1 MKVEYKQ
8 LQIAKD
14 GVPGLESM
22 LAVLLGTALEKP
34 EWRGKDLVAKAI
46 DSIGLP
52 DDLRNATSGSS
63 NANTIEN
70 RCWWA
75 LFELTTAA
83 MLERPRRGYYQ
94 ITELGEKLYHE
105 YGFNLTRNLVH
116 QQDAY
121 QAHLAEIAQNNQAND
136 DESDDGNGEG
146 AELRAEDE
154 ADDSIASA
162 SDAPKDARVE
172 ALLPIAQELIE
183 YVDWALA
190 HNGGDYDADKAQD
203 NRWIRGFRKR
213 DKLSEIVIGG
223 REIGWNFGRAFGGSH
238 ISATP
243 YLNAGVTNFTYDISD
258 PNHPALRVDLY
269 DDRANNKTTL
279 FATPLSGAQVTADE
293 IRVVA
298 RVFWQEVDKHP
309 KEEDKVKTTAA
320 RPEIKAPEIEKY
332 ARALTTS
339 ANVIFRGA
347 PGTGKT
353 YLAKMVAAYIISGH
367 TTTSVKD
374 LTAEEKTRLGF
385 VQFHP
390 SYDYTDFV
398 EGLRPHVSKKDEQ
411 MTFRLEPGTF
421 KAFLQ
426 DAIDEQTANG
436 DAAKPY
442 VFIIDEINRG
452 EIGKIFGELFYAIDP
467 GYRGPAGAVSTQYAN
482 LHASDD
488 ADADKLYVPENV
500 YILGTMNDIDRS
512 VDSFDFAMRRRFR
525 FMNITADERK
535 GMLSELKNKQNLA
548 QTIMTDLNV
557 AIEHTDGLNENYDL
571 GPSYFLKLSEISPA
585 ELWSQYLEPLL
596 AEYIRGMVDDQR
608 QLEAY
613 KAIFDAAVK
622 KAGATSQR
630 GDGQAAGVATA
641 GETSGETGT
650 SSTTAT
656 LVAAESDEPADSDEP
671 VTSDDPAKS
680 DETPSSPAATLTTG
694 EQDE

>member
-1 MKVEYKQ
+1 MKVDYKQ

-14 GVPGLESM
+14 GVPALDGM
-22 LAVLLGTALEKP
+22 LSVLLGTALEKP
-34 EWRGKDLVAKAI
+34 EWRGKDLIAKAI
-46 DSIGLP
+46 DAIGLP
-52 DDLRNATSGSS
+52 DDLRNATIG
-63 NANTIEN
+63 NNNTNTIEN
-70 RCWWA
+70 RTWWA
-75 LFELTTAA
+75 LSELTTAGM
-83 MLERPRRGYYQ
+83 MLRPRRGYYQ
-94 ITELGEKLYHE
+94 ISELGEQLYHE
-105 YGFNLTRNLVH
+105 YGLDLTRNLVRE
-116 QQDAY
+116 QDAY
-121 QAHLAEIAQNNQAND
+121 QAHLDEIKQNKESTAD
-136 DESDDGNGEG
+136 DSDAPSDAGV
-146 AELRAEDE
+146 ELQAEDE
-154 ADDSIASA
+154 ADEAMNAPVPGGSE
-162 SDAPKDARVE
+162 APKDARVE

-183 YVDWALA
+183 YVNWSLA

-213 DKLSEIVIGG
+213 DNLSEIVIGG
-223 REIGWNFGRAFGGSH
+223 RQIGWNFGRAFGGSH

-243 YLNAGVTNFTYDISD
+243 YLNIRAVNFTYDISD
-258 PNHPALRVDLY
+258 PKQPALRVDLHH
-269 DDRANNKTTL
+269 DDTNDKTTL

-298 RVFWQEVDKHP
+298 RVFWQEVDKHAVNRAAVATIP
-309 KEEDKVKTTAA
+309 A
-320 RPEIKAPEIEKY
+320 RPKIDAPEIDKY

-535 GMLSELKNKQNLA
+535 GMLSELKNKQKLA
-548 QTIMTDLNV
+548 ETIMTDLNE

-585 ELWSQYLEPLL
+585 ELWAQYLEPLL
-596 AEYIRGMVDDQR
+596 AEYIRGMVNEKT
-608 QLEAY
+608 QLESFE
-613 KAIFDAAVK
+613 AIFNAAVK
-622 KAGATSQR
+622 
-630 GDGQAAGVATA
+630 AAGVAPARAEAQAA
-641 GETSGETGT
+641 GAASDGEDSGETHT
-650 SSTTAT
+650 TSTTTT
-656 LVAAESDEPADSDEP
+656 LDLANSDEPADSD
-671 VTSDDPAKS
+671 DPAKS
-680 DETPSSPAATLTTG
+680 NETPSSPATTPATG